1 MDRETDSEM
10 TSAAAKRIASLDPV
24 TDCQEIA
31 RLLMTCEFSWDI
43 ERALEFALFRTYA
56 VPSISGLLAR
66 TGEFECRP
74 RKRYDDTELIL
85 SEMIENGFDSAPGRC
100 ALARMNDMH
109 SRYRIAN
116 EDMLYVL
123 STFVFEPI
131 RWVERF
137 GRRPMTEH
145 EMTAWFHYHRELGHH
160 MGISGIP
167 ADRAALEVI
176 NRHAEEVRFKNAESN
191 RKIGSKTR
199 DLLLSFYLPR
209 WLFWSGRSVAYA
221 FMDAPL
227 LRAMGF
233 PAPPASLQYT
243 VMMAMRLRQAML
255 RCLPAR
261 RRPRLLTK
269 VRRRTYPEGYRVE
282 ELGTFRAGGGLRSN
296 EML

>member
-1 MDRETDSEM
+1 M

-85 SEMIENGFDSAPGRC
+85 SEMIENGFDSAPARC

-123 STFVFEPI
+123 STFVIEPI
-131 RWVERF
+131 R
-137 GRRPMTEH
+137 
-145 EMTAWFHYHRELGHH
+145 
-160 MGISGIP
+160 
-167 ADRAALEVI
+167 
-176 NRHAEEVRFKNAESN
+176 
-191 RKIGSKTR
+191 
-199 DLLLSFYLPR
+199 
-209 WLFWSGRSVAYA
+209 
-221 FMDAPL
+221 
-227 LRAMGF
+227 
-233 PAPPASLQYT
+233 
-243 VMMAMRLRQAML
+243 
-255 RCLPAR
+255 
-261 RRPRLLTK
+261 
-269 VRRRTYPEGYRVE
+269 
-282 ELGTFRAGGGLRSN
+282 
-296 EML
+296 